1 MKRLSPRRRSVAIS
15 LAGVI
20 ASVFV
25 PGAAFADVTLM
36 KSDGGWE
43 VFTTGRLN
51 AFLSW
56 AKGDNMPVAPIGTNG
71 PLYQF
76 KSAGGTGVPD
86 TPGISDPIYGPDN
99 MTVIGHTQGTVDAM
113 RVRSGFVGNVLGF
126 GLRRDLNENTRFVGL
141 ISTWSIVESV
151 DRRKY
156 FPDYGDV
163 REGYLKLE
171 GKWGSLLAGKALTL
185 FDRGATEADFLY
197 MHGYGLGYPG
207 SIGVNGPA
215 AGMIGFGV
223 LASTFSGG
231 FVYATP
237 SVYGVQLSVGAYD
250 PASLVGSRL
259 ERTGAVRPEFELT
272 VDEPLGTL
280 GKLHL
285 FFNGTWQ
292 KLYARQQPDSF
303 SATAEGIGFGGR
315 LEIGP
320 VHLAAG
326 GHGGKGLGLTFALE
340 PSESTYSDKSEL
352 RSSRGFFAIG
362 QFVRW
367 GFDFNVGYGQ
377 TKVNPLADD
386 LVANAMTGYPTYSLI
401 YTQTGYFGAV
411 VYHLADWLHIA
422 VDVMH
427 ADFKWTA
434 GDRQQINFYN
444 AGTTVTW

>member
-1 MKRLSPRRRSVAIS
+1 VTVS
-15 LAGVI
+15 LAGAI
-20 ASVFV
+20 ASVCASSV
-25 PGAAFADVTLM
+25 ALAEVTLV

-43 VFTTGRLN
+43 FSTTGRLN
-51 AFLSW
+51 SFLSW
-56 AKGDNMPVAPIGTNG
+56 AKGDNMPVAPLSTNGTG

-86 TPGISDPIYGPDN
+86 TPGSSDNIYGPDG

-126 GLRRDLNENTRFVGL
+126 GLHRNLTETTRFTGV
-141 ISTWSIVESV
+141 ISIWSIVESV

-163 REGYLKLE
+163 REGYMKLE
-171 GKWGSLLAGKALTL
+171 GNWGSFLAGKALTL

-207 SIGVNGPA
+207 SIGVSGPA

-237 SVYGVQLSVGAYD
+237 HIYGVQLSVGGYD

-272 VDEPLGTL
+272 VDEALGTV
-280 GKLHL
+280 GKVHL

-303 SATAEGIGFGGR
+303 SATAEGVGFGGR
-315 LEIGP
+315 VELGP

-326 GHGGKGLGLTFALE
+326 GHTGKGLGLTFALE

-352 RSSRGFFAIG
+352 RTSRGFFGIG
-362 QFVRW
+362 QVVLAKFDVNL
-367 GFDFNVGYGQ
+367 GFGQ
-377 TKVNPLADD
+377 TKVVPLADD

-411 VYHLADWLHIA
+411 VYHAADWLHFDA
-422 VDVMH
+422 DFMY

-434 GDRQQINFYN
+434 GDRQKISFIN